1 MKIIDLLYKKNGVSF
16 EFFPPKSQKDK
27 ELLLQTAQE
36 LKTFNPSFVSV
47 THGASG
53 YTNAEKPP
61 IEYTKETVLE
71 LKNTLGL
78 NIMAHLTCISHTK
91 EELLGILGF
100 YKENGVEN
108 LLALRG
114 DIPKNHDKRGCS
126 HASEL
131 IDTIKAY
138 IDDWFCIGVAAYP
151 EGHPES
157 PNMEWEIKYF
167 KQKIE
172 KGASFAITQMFF
184 DNKYY
189 YEFLDLCHK
198 EHINIPIIPGI
209 MPITNIKQI
218 SKFASMC
225 GATIPS
231 YITDALEDLSDEDV
245 VKKGVE
251 IATNQCNDLIKN
263 GVKHIHFYTLNKSK
277 AILEIL
283 KQIDWQNR

>member
-1 MKIIDLLYKKNGVSF
+1 L
-16 EFFPPKSQKDK
+16 ETAK
-27 ELLLQTAQE
+27 ELKVFE
-36 LKTFNPSFVSV
+36 PNFVSV

-53 YTNAEKPP
+53 NSISQKPP

-71 LKNTLGL
+71 LKNSLGL

-91 EELLGILGF
+91 DELISILGF
-100 YKENGVEN
+100 YKENSIDN
-108 LLALRG
+108 ILALRG
-114 DIPKNHDKRGCS
+114 DIPKNGEKRGCS

-131 IDTIKAY
+131 IDLIKTY
-138 IDDWFCIGVAAYP
+138 FDESFCIGVAAYP

-167 KQKIE
+167 KQKVE

-184 DNKYY
+184 DNSYY

-198 EHINIPIIPGI
+198 ANINIPIIPGI

-231 YITDALEDLSDEDV
+231 YITDALENLNEEDV

-251 IATNQCNDLIKN
+251 IAINQCEDLIKN
-263 GVKHIHFYTLNKSK
+263 GIKHIHFYTLNKSK
-277 AILEIL
+277 ATLQIL
-283 KQIDWQNR
+283 KAIKL

>member
-1 MKIIDLLYKKNGVSF
+1 MKIIELLKNKKGVSF

-27 ELLLQTAQE
+27 EALLETAKE
-36 LKTFNPSFVSV
+36 LKVFEPNFVSV

-53 YTNAEKPP
+53 NSVSQKPP

-71 LKNTLGL
+71 LKNSLGL
-78 NIMAHLTCISHTK
+78 NVMAHLTCISHTK
-91 EELLGILGF
+91 DELISILGF
-100 YKENGVEN
+100 YKENSIDN
-108 LLALRG
+108 ILALRG
-114 DIPKNHDKRGCS
+114 DIPKNGEKRGCS

-131 IDTIKAY
+131 IDLIKTY
-138 IDDWFCIGVAAYP
+138 FDDSFCIGVAAYP

-167 KQKIE
+167 KQKVE

-184 DNKYY
+184 DNSYY

-198 EHINIPIIPGI
+198 TNIDIPIIPGI

-231 YITDALEDLSDEDV
+231 YITDALENLNEEDV

-251 IATNQCNDLIKN
+251 IAINQCEDLIKN

-277 AILEIL
+277 ATLQIL
-283 KQIDWQNR
+283 KAIKL

>member
-1 MKIIDLLYKKNGVSF
+1 MKIIELLKNKKGVSF

-27 ELLLQTAQE
+27 EALLETARE
-36 LKTFNPSFVSV
+36 LKVFEPNFVSV

-53 YTNAEKPP
+53 NSTSQKPP

-71 LKNTLGL
+71 LKNSLGL

-91 EELLGILGF
+91 DELMNILGF
-100 YKENGVEN
+100 YKENN
-108 LLALRG
+108 IDNILALRG
-114 DIPKNHDKRGCS
+114 DIPKNSEKRGCS

-131 IDTIKAY
+131 IELITKYFDNE
-138 IDDWFCIGVAAYP
+138 FCIGVAAYP

-167 KQKIE
+167 KQKVE

-184 DNKYY
+184 DNSYY
-189 YEFLDLCHK
+189 YEFLDLCRK
-198 EHINIPIIPGI
+198 ANIDIPIIPGI
-209 MPITNIKQI
+209 MPITNINQI

-231 YITDALEDLSDEDV
+231 YITDALENLSEEDV
-245 VKKGVE
+245 IKKGVE
-251 IATNQCNDLIKN
+251 IAINQCEDLIKN
-263 GVKHIHFYTLNKSK
+263 GIKHIHFYTLNKSK
-277 AILEIL
+277 ATLDIL
-283 KQIDWQNR
+283 KAIKL

>member
-1 MKIIDLLYKKNGVSF
+1 MKIIELLKNKKGVSF
-16 EFFPPKSQKDK
+16 EFFPTKSQKDK
-27 ELLLQTAQE
+27 EALLETAKE
-36 LKTFNPSFVSV
+36 LKVFEPNFVSV

-53 YTNAEKPP
+53 NSISQKPP

-71 LKNTLGL
+71 LKNSLGL

-91 EELLGILGF
+91 DELISILGF
-100 YKENGVEN
+100 YKENSIDN
-108 LLALRG
+108 ILALRG
-114 DIPKNHDKRGCS
+114 DIPKNGEKRGCS

-131 IDTIKAY
+131 IDLIKTY
-138 IDDWFCIGVAAYP
+138 FDESFCIGVAAYP

-167 KQKIE
+167 KQKVE

-184 DNKYY
+184 DNSYY

-198 EHINIPIIPGI
+198 ANINIPIIPGI

-231 YITDALEDLSDEDV
+231 YITDALENLNEEDV

-251 IATNQCNDLIKN
+251 IAINQCEDLIKN
-263 GVKHIHFYTLNKSK
+263 GIKHIHFYTLNKSK
-277 AILEIL
+277 ATLQIL
-283 KQIDWQNR
+283 KAIKL

>member
-1 MKIIDLLYKKNGVSF
+1 MKIIELLKTKKGVSF

-27 ELLLQTAQE
+27 ETLLETAKE
-36 LKTFNPSFVSV
+36 LSTYNPLFVSV

-53 YTNAEKPP
+53 YSTSSKPP

-71 LKNTLGL
+71 LKNSLML
-78 NIMAHLTCISHTK
+78 NVMAHLTCIAHTK
-91 EELLGILGF
+91 EELLEILSF
-100 YKENGVEN
+100 YRKNNIENI
-108 LLALRG
+108 LALRG
-114 DIPKNHDKRGCS
+114 DIPKNGEKRGCD
-126 HASEL
+126 HAFEL
-131 IDTIKAY
+131 IDLIKKHF
-138 IDDWFCIGVAAYP
+138 DKELCIGVAAYP

-157 PNMEWEIKYF
+157 PNMEWEIRYF
-167 KQKIE
+167 KQKVE

-184 DNKYY
+184 DNAYY

-198 EHINIPIIPGI
+198 ANIDIPIVPGI

-231 YITDALEDLSDEDV
+231 HITDALENLSEEDV

-251 IATNQCNDLIKN
+251 IAINQCEDLAKN
-263 GVKHIHFYTLNKSK
+263 GIKHIHFYTLNKSK
-277 AILEIL
+277 ATLDIL
-283 KQIDWQNR
+283 KALKL

>member
-1 MKIIDLLYKKNGVSF
+1 MKIIELLKNKKGVSF

-27 ELLLQTAQE
+27 EALLETARE
-36 LKTFNPSFVSV
+36 LKVFEPNFVSV

-53 YTNAEKPP
+53 NSISQKPP

-71 LKNTLGL
+71 LKNSLGL
-78 NIMAHLTCISHTK
+78 NIMAHLTCISQTK
-91 EELLGILGF
+91 DELINILGF
-100 YKENGVEN
+100 YKENKIDN
-108 LLALRG
+108 ILALRG
-114 DIPKNHDKRGCS
+114 DIPKNGEKRGCA

-131 IDTIKAY
+131 IELITKRFDNE
-138 IDDWFCIGVAAYP
+138 FCIGVAAYP

-157 PNMEWEIKYF
+157 PNIEWEIKYF
-167 KQKIE
+167 KQKVE

-184 DNKYY
+184 DNSYY

-198 EHINIPIIPGI
+198 ANINIPIIPGI

-231 YITDALEDLSDEDV
+231 YITDALENLSEEDV

-251 IATNQCNDLIKN
+251 IAINQCEDLIKN
-263 GVKHIHFYTLNKSK
+263 GIKHIHFYTLNKSR
-277 AILEIL
+277 ATLEIL
-283 KQIDWQNR
+283 KAINL

>member
-1 MKIIDLLYKKNGVSF
+1 MKIIELLKNKNGVSF

-27 ELLLQTAQE
+27 EALLETARE
-36 LKTFNPSFVSV
+36 LKVFEPNFVSV

-53 YTNAEKPP
+53 NSTSQKPP

-71 LKNTLGL
+71 LKNSLGL

-91 EELLGILGF
+91 DELINILGF
-100 YKENGVEN
+100 YKENSIDN
-108 LLALRG
+108 ILALRG
-114 DIPKNHDKRGCS
+114 DIPKNGEKIGCA

-131 IDTIKAY
+131 IELITKHFDNE
-138 IDDWFCIGVAAYP
+138 FCIGVAAYP

-167 KQKIE
+167 KQKVE

-184 DNKYY
+184 DNSYY

-198 EHINIPIIPGI
+198 TNIDIPIIPGI

-231 YITDALEDLSDEDV
+231 YITDALENLSEDDV

-251 IATNQCNDLIKN
+251 IAINQCEDLIKN
-263 GVKHIHFYTLNKSK
+263 GIKHIHFYTLNKSR
-277 AILEIL
+277 ATLEIL
-283 KQIDWQNR
+283 KSINL

>member
-1 MKIIDLLYKKNGVSF
+1 MKIIELLKNKKGVSF

-27 ELLLQTAQE
+27 EALLETAKE
-36 LKTFNPSFVSV
+36 LKVFEPNFVSV

-53 YTNAEKPP
+53 NYVSQKPP

-71 LKNTLGL
+71 LKNSLGL

-91 EELLGILGF
+91 DELISILGF
-100 YKENGVEN
+100 YKENN
-108 LLALRG
+108 IDNILALRG
-114 DIPKNHDKRGCS
+114 DIPKNGEKRGCS

-131 IDTIKAY
+131 IDLIKTY
-138 IDDWFCIGVAAYP
+138 FDDSFCIGVAAYP

-167 KQKIE
+167 KQKVE

-184 DNKYY
+184 DNSYY

-198 EHINIPIIPGI
+198 ANIDIPIIPGI

-231 YITDALEDLSDEDV
+231 YITDALENLNEEDV

-251 IATNQCNDLIKN
+251 IVINQCEDLIKN

-277 AILEIL
+277 ATL
-283 KQIDWQNR
+283 QIVNYLTL